1 VNNRSINLSE
11 FKQSWRVLLLS
22 VLGIA
27 VSINAVLLY
36 GFGTLVVPFEDTF
49 GWSRSAQQVAISF
62 LYGGAV
68 VGLQAVGWL
77 NKRFGIQRV
86 TVISLLLMA
95 VGYLACTQ
103 LIGGSIW
110 TLYLMFAVLP
120 IIGMGALAVT
130 WTQLINLWFVENRG
144 LALAIGLSGTG
155 ITAVVAPNMMAW
167 SIEQYSWQAPFVLLA
182 CLNLL
187 LIPLSLLWFRL
198 PQEARSAT
206 ISPQQ
211 ADASILAV
219 QGISYRDGLG
229 APKFWICNLA
239 LGLVVSAVVGI
250 VTNTIPILRDA
261 GFAMSEAAFI
271 FSFFGLS
278 LITGRLIV
286 GYLLDRLWPPGVAA
300 CSLVLPAIG
309 CMIFLS
315 GADSFIWLVAAVVL
329 FGLGAGA
336 EFDIAAFLV
345 ARYFG
350 LADYGRLFG
359 FHQGLITVAS
369 SLAPLMFAA
378 MYLQSQN
385 YQLLLYYCLAATLL
399 GPLLLLSLGRPPDFS
414 ADPVTPQGQSRAMQR
429 Q

>member
-1 VNNRSINLSE
+1 VSTKRINFFE
-11 FKQSWRVLLLS
+11 FKAYWRVLLLS

-27 VSINAVLLY
+27 ISINAVLLY
-36 GFGTLVVPFEDTF
+36 GFGTLVLPFETTF
-49 GWSRSAQQVAISF
+49 GWSRSAQQVAITF

-68 VGLQAVGWL
+68 IGLQAVGWL
-77 NKRFGIQRV
+77 NKVFGIQRV
-86 TVISLLLMA
+86 TVVSLLLMSL
-95 VGYLACTQ
+95 GYLACTQ

-110 TLYLMFAVLP
+110 TLYLMFAILP

-187 LIPLSLLWFRL
+187 LIPVSLLWFRL
-198 PQEARSAT
+198 PQQDSSADM
-206 ISPQQ
+206 QAEQ
-211 ADASILAV
+211 ADARALASRGV
-219 QGISYRDGLG
+219 DFREGLT

-250 VTNTIPILRDA
+250 VTNTIPILIDA
-261 GFAMSEAAFI
+261 GFAMSEAALI
-271 FSFFGLS
+271 FSFFGFS

-300 CSLVLPAIG
+300 CSLILPAVG

-315 GADSFIWLVAAVVL
+315 GSDSFAMLALAVVL

-336 EFDIAAFLV
+336 EFDIAAFLI

-378 MYLQSQN
+378 MYLQSQD
-385 YQLLLYYCLAATLL
+385 YKLMLYYCTAATLL
-399 GPLLLLSLGRPPDFS
+399 GPLMLLWLGRPPNFKAS
-414 ADPVTPQGQSRAMQR
+414 PVVG
-429 Q
+429 

>member
-1 VNNRSINLSE
+1 MNFFE
-11 FKQSWRVLLLS
+11 FKAYWRVLLLS

-27 VSINAVLLY
+27 ISINAVLLY
-36 GFGTLVVPFEDTF
+36 GFGTLVLPFETTF
-49 GWSRSAQQVAISF
+49 GWSRSAQQVAITF

-68 VGLQAVGWL
+68 IGLQAVGWL
-77 NKRFGIQRV
+77 NKVFGIQRV
-86 TVISLLLMA
+86 TVVSLLLMSL
-95 VGYLACTQ
+95 GYLACTQ

-110 TLYLMFAVLP
+110 TLYLMFAILP

-187 LIPLSLLWFRL
+187 LIPVSLLWFRL
-198 PQEARSAT
+198 PQQDSSADM
-206 ISPQQ
+206 QAEQ
-211 ADASILAV
+211 ADARALASRGV
-219 QGISYRDGLG
+219 DFREGLT

-250 VTNTIPILRDA
+250 VTNTIPILIDA
-261 GFAMSEAAFI
+261 GFAMSEAALI
-271 FSFFGLS
+271 FSFFGFS

-300 CSLVLPAIG
+300 CSLILPAVG

-315 GADSFIWLVAAVVL
+315 GADNFAMLALAVVL

-336 EFDIAAFLV
+336 EFDIAAFLI

-378 MYLQSQN
+378 MYLQSQD
-385 YQLLLYYCLAATLL
+385 YKLMLYYCTAATLL
-399 GPLLLLSLGRPPDFS
+399 GPLMLLWLGRPPNFKAS
-414 ADPVTPQGQSRAMQR
+414 PVVG
-429 Q
+429 

>member
-1 VNNRSINLSE
+1 MSTKRINFFE
-11 FKQSWRVLLLS
+11 FKAYWRVLLLS

-27 VSINAVLLY
+27 ISINAVLLY
-36 GFGTLVVPFEDTF
+36 GFGTLVLPFETTF
-49 GWSRSAQQVAISF
+49 GWSRSAQQVAITF

-68 VGLQAVGWL
+68 IGLQAVGWL
-77 NKRFGIQRV
+77 NKVFGIQRV
-86 TVISLLLMA
+86 TVVSLLLMSL
-95 VGYLACTQ
+95 GYLACTQ

-110 TLYLMFAVLP
+110 TLYLMFAILP

-130 WTQLINLWFVENRG
+130 WTQLINLWFVEDRG

-187 LIPLSLLWFRL
+187 LIPVSLLWFRL
-198 PQEARSAT
+198 PQQDSSADM
-206 ISPQQ
+206 QAEQ
-211 ADASILAV
+211 ADARALASRGV
-219 QGISYRDGLG
+219 DFREGLT

-250 VTNTIPILRDA
+250 VTNTIPILIDA
-261 GFAMSEAAFI
+261 GFAMSEAALI
-271 FSFFGLS
+271 FSFFGFS

-300 CSLVLPAIG
+300 CSLILPAVG

-315 GADSFIWLVAAVVL
+315 GADSFAMLALAVVL

-336 EFDIAAFLV
+336 EFDIAAFLI

-369 SLAPLMFAA
+369 SMAPLMFAA
-378 MYLQSQN
+378 MYLQSQD
-385 YQLLLYYCLAATLL
+385 YKLMLYYCTAATLL
-399 GPLLLLSLGRPPDFS
+399 GPLMLLWLGRPPNFKAS
-414 ADPVTPQGQSRAMQR
+414 PVVG
-429 Q
+429 